1 MTNEGAV
8 QHGSQDSH
16 DQLQAAAFGGSRGS
30 DISRSAR
37 RLSAFFTAILGVSVA
52 LFLLAVVYVYPTH
65 SLWLIIAVT
74 VLYGAGI
81 ASACIW
87 FQRARRASSRGWARR
102 YGVGFALTMALYA
115 AGVAFTVSTDWR
127 TAWFWL
133 PYAIITATPV
143 VVAGMMRGSAR

>member
-8 QHGSQDSH
+8 QHGSQDSQ

-37 RLSAFFTAILGVSVA
+37 RLSAFFTAILGASVA

-65 SLWLIIAVT
+65 ILWLIITVT
-74 VLYGAGI
+74 ALYGAGI
-81 ASACIW
+81 VGACIW

-102 YGVGFALTMALYA
+102 YSVGFALTMALYA
-115 AGVAFTVSTDWR
+115 AGVAVTVSTDWR
-127 TAWFWL
+127 TAWFWV
-133 PYAIITATPV
+133 PYAVITATPV
-143 VVAGMMRGSAR
+143 VVAGMTRGSAR